1 MTDTACLAWKY
12 KNQLPF
18 EGGFTNKNNPLCFY
32 LMTRCRDEIVHGE
45 KICAKCLQK
54 KNKEGCTGPGLYW
67 GLVTEPIR
75 NFEKLG
81 KEGKALKE
89 RTNHMAFSPYFLENI
104 KRYGISTENLQ
115 KARDAWIRA
124 VAGLNEIPPLPDMGD
139 KVETAPKKKVAKAKV
154 VKNLKS
160 AAALPH
166 VVTVPVVTVPV
177 VTVPVVSQP
186 DVIVPPPAH
195 VKKYY
200 KKKVAMVTPV
210 AILSNEKPVEV
221 EVETIN
227 VVVRE
232 LNGTRYYVD
241 TSKSKVYDV
250 KNGSYIG
257 RWDTVTEKLITS
269 LPDSDAETGGE

>member
-12 KNQLPF
+12 KNQLQF

-89 RTNHMAFSPYFLENI
+89 RTNHMAFSPYFIENV
-104 KRYGISTENLQ
+104 KRYGISGENLQ
-115 KARDAWIRA
+115 KARDAWTRA
-124 VAGLNEIPPLPDMGD
+124 TAGLNEIPPLPDMGD
-139 KVETAPKKKVAKAKV
+139 KVETAPKKKVTKAKV
-154 VKNLKS
+154 VKALKS
-160 AAALPH
+160 DVAPQAAVEAP
-166 VVTVPVVTVPV
+166 VIKAPVIKAPVVAPVP
-177 VTVPVVSQP
+177 
-186 DVIVPPPAH
+186 IRKYH
-195 VKKYY
+195 KKT
-200 KKKVAMVTPV
+200 ALTVTPV
-210 AILSNEKPVEV
+210 AILSTEKPVEV
-221 EVETIN
+221 EVVTIN
-227 VVVRE
+227 VVIRE

-269 LPDSDAETGGE
+269 LPDSDAE